1 MISAAVFALSASAL
15 WAQNGPG
22 MNSQNSQPGQ
32 QPQAMNQPVPA
43 QPATPPAHNMI
54 PGAMPMAKPAPA
66 QPVAQAAAPKKA
78 QQGKAQELVNSLH
91 AQYPNIAE
99 IGLSAQKAHGCVTV
113 ASTDKKD
120 VGEKCERDAVLPL
133 KTGKTSIEKEDGRF
147 AVSLP
152 LRDMHGKIVGVLGLE
167 FKPKAGQTKAAVL
180 SQAKK
185 IASQMGKKISSKSAL
200 LE

>member
-1 MISAAVFALSASAL
+1 MVAAVVAVGSSAL
-15 WAQNGPG
+15 WAQGGPG

-32 QPQAMNQPVPA
+32 QPQAMNQPAPA
-43 QPATPPAHNMI
+43 QPAAQNI
-54 PGAMPMAKPAPA
+54 VPGAMPMAKPAPV
-66 QPVAQAAAPKKA
+66 QPVAKIAAPKTAKQGTA
-78 QQGKAQELVNSLH
+78 QQLVNSLH

-99 IGLSAQKAHGCVTV
+99 IGLSADKAHGCVTV

-120 VGEKCERDAVLPL
+120 IGEKCEREAVLGL
-133 KTGKTSIEKEDGRF
+133 KTGKTSIEKEDGRY

-152 LRDMHGKIVGVLGLE
+152 LRDIHGKVVGSLGLE
-167 FKPKAGQTKAAVL
+167 FKPKPGQTKAAVL

-185 IASQMGKKISSKSAL
+185 IASQMGTKISSKSAL